1 MIEYNEVIKNKT
13 NIIPNTILE
22 IGSRDAND
30 SELLRGFF
38 DINPKNVWI
47 VEPNPIQHNKIIGKY
62 PEFNLIKY
70 PVFNEE
76 KEILFNAVD
85 VNDQVLNGVS
95 SVLDRVD
102 NLYDKINTNKIKI
115 KTILGSELLSIV
127 NLDVDL
133 CKIDVEGA
141 TYEVLESFGDDIVKI
156 KSMHIE
162 CEHRE
167 VWVNQK
173 LYNDVKQLLITKG
186 YTEVYFNYCNNDTLQ
201 SDSIWV
207 LNFLVK

>member
-1 MIEYNEVIKNKT
+1 MIEYNDVIKNKT
-13 NIIPNTILE
+13 NITPNTILE

-38 DINPKNVWI
+38 DISPKNVWI
-47 VEPNPIQHNKIIGKY
+47 VEPNPIQHNKIISKY

-102 NLYDKINTNKIKI
+102 NLYDRINTNKIKI

-141 TYEVLESFGDDIVKI
+141 TYEVLESFGDDIIKI

-173 LYNDVKQLLITKG
+173 LYNDVKQLLIAKG

-207 LNFLVK
+207 LNDLVK

>member
-1 MIEYNEVIKNKT
+1 MIEYNDVIKNKT
-13 NIIPNTILE
+13 NITPNTILE

-47 VEPNPIQHNKIIGKY
+47 VEPNPIQHNKIISNYPDFNLVKY
-62 PEFNLIKY
+62 PI
-70 PVFNEE
+70 FNEE

-102 NLYDKINTNKIKI
+102 NLYDKINTNKIKL

-141 TYEVLESFGDDIVKI
+141 TYEVLESFGTDIIKI

-207 LNFLVK
+207 LNDLVK

>member
-1 MIEYNEVIKNKT
+1 MIEYNDVIKNKT
-13 NIIPNTILE
+13 NITPNTILE

-47 VEPNPIQHNKIIGKY
+47 VEPNPIQHNKIISKY

-102 NLYDKINTNKIKI
+102 NLYDRINTNKIKI

-141 TYEVLESFGDDIVKI
+141 TYEVLESFGDDIIKI

-173 LYNDVKQLLITKG
+173 LYNDVKQLLIVKG

-207 LNFLVK
+207 LNDLVK

>member
-1 MIEYNEVIKNKT
+1 MIEYKDVIENKV
-13 NIIPNTILE
+13 NIIPDTVLE

-30 SELLRGFF
+30 SELLRSFF
-38 DINPKNVWI
+38 NINPKNVWI
-47 VEPNPIQHNKIIGKY
+47 VEPNPIQHSNIINKY
-62 PEFNLIKY
+62 PEFNLIKH
-70 PVFNEE
+70 PIFNEE
-76 KEILFNAVD
+76 KEIFFNAVD

-95 SVLDRVD
+95 SVLDRID
-102 NLYDKINTNKIKI
+102 NLYGKINTNKIKI
-115 KTILGSELLSIV
+115 KTILGSKLLSMI
-127 NLDVDL
+127 NMDIDL

-141 TYEVLESFGDDIVKI
+141 TYEVLESFGDDIIKI

-173 LYNDVKQLLITKG
+173 LYNDVKHLLTSKG

-207 LNFLVK
+207 LNNLVK